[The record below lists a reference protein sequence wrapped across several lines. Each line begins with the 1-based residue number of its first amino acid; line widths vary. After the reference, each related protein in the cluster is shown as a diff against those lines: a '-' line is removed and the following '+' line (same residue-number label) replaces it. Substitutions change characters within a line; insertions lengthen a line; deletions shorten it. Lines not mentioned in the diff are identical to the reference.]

1 MVRKEVGRNDQIRD
15 FFFFRWN
22 REICRWIGCEVRGKG
37 IKGNRKVFGMCNWV
51 NGGFSHKYGGK
62 LGGTEFGQSRE
73 K

>member
-1 MVRKEVGRNDQIRD
+1 M
-15 FFFFRWN
+15 
-22 REICRWIGCEVRGKG
+22 RGKG